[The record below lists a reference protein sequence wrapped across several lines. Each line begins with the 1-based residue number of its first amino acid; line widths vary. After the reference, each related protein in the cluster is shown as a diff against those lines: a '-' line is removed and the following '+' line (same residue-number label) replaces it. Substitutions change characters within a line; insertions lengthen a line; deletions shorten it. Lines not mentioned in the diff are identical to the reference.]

1 LEGIEFINIFVK
13 KILMVKKEII
23 WLVSEISAILGESIS
38 NTQENVYVWSKDSGD
53 IILDTKKK
61 EIKIVD
67 RLDLDVKTYYAI
79 IGFAS
84 IKDMIITK

>member
-1 LEGIEFINIFVK
+1 
-13 KILMVKKEII
+13 MVKKEII

-38 NTQENVYVWSKDSGD
+38 NTQENVYIWCKDSGD

>member
-1 LEGIEFINIFVK
+1 
-13 KILMVKKEII
+13 MVKKEII

>member
-1 LEGIEFINIFVK
+1 LEGIEFITIFVK

-84 IKDMIITK
+84 IKGMIITK